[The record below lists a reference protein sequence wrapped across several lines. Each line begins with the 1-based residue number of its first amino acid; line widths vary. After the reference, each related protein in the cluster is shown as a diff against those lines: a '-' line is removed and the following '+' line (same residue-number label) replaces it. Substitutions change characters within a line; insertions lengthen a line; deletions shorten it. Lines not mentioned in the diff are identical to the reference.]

1 MPAAKAAKPASAQR
15 YDTVMK
21 TLGLTRLDAF
31 RRADLTPALR
41 RKAGIT
47 PEDEHRLTACAE
59 LARLGLPAEVAQAL
73 ALGGALGSAS
83 ELAALDV
90 TEVERVLAEA
100 PVRRL
105 LPAEFKLDRA
115 LIEEWLRRV
124 VPLTADE
131 AAPGRAALAEAD
143 AATVAREEDLA
154 LAAEDLTLGAEA
166 VTAMLATL
174 KERWSK
180 AEHAIGTLAREPGL
194 PVDGAALRATL
205 AEFQGGIAGA
215 LDAVLPPGAGDIL
228 AADEAA
234 VPALADEALD
244 LPAEVA
250 RLQGELRRIEVTIG
264 ALQSVAE
271 SGSEATSPAAA
282 TEAGPSERET
292 SPRGE

>member
-1 MPAAKAAKPASAQR
+1 MPPAKTVKATPTAP
-15 YDTVMK
+15 YDKAMK
-21 TLGLTRLDAF
+21 ALGLKRLEAF

-41 RKAGIT
+41 RESGLT
-47 PEDEHRLTACAE
+47 PQDEHRLTACAE

-115 LIEEWLRRV
+115 VIEEWLRRV

-154 LAAEDLTLGAEA
+154 LAAEDLTLSTEA

-180 AEHAIGTLAREPGL
+180 AEIAIGTLAREPAA
-194 PVDGAALRATL
+194 PVDGAALRAAL
-205 AEFQGGIAGA
+205 AELQGGIAGA
-215 LDAVLPPGAGDIL
+215 LGAVLAQGTDVAV
-228 AADEAA
+228 AAETSAA
-234 VPALADEALD
+234 AMADEALD

-282 TEAGPSERET
+282 SEAGPNERET